1 MNIMIGITGEE
12 FLHKLFAFIL
22 SAICLTCFSR
32 ILKKLLEKLLHTK
45 KERFK
50 EIALLNGKT
59 SCSGKFSE
67 EGSDALRH
75 QASAASFNFAGFAGI
90 KHIAGREI
98 ILF

>member
-1 MNIMIGITGEE
+1 M
-12 FLHKLFAFIL
+12 

-32 ILKKLLEKLLHTK
+32 ILKKLLKIFLHTK
-45 KERFK
+45 KEMFN

-59 SCSGKFSE
+59 SCSGQFLK

-75 QASAASFNFAGFAGI
+75 QAPSASFNFAGLQGI

-98 ILF
+98 ILV